1 MPAIDPRQYQEEN
14 TDMSELRSRRVAQAL
29 RPRRSAQRRRLA
41 GFTLGLAVAALAA
54 TGTAGAAT
62 APVRPTAA
70 SGTLASLSGTSIEV
84 QNPTSGQVTVSWSP
98 TTTFSQ
104 TVTVPASTVAV
115 GDCVTA
121 TGAAPSTKTKT
132 KSKTASIKATTISI
146 SHPSA
151 SGACSGFGG
160 GGAAFGGAGAG
171 AGGAGFRG
179 AGGAAGSGGSGSF
192 RPPTGTFP
200 KGAGAAGRGA
210 GAFGGIAFGK
220 VTSISGS
227 VLVVVGTRPQVTPAA
242 KGKTSGKK
250 TSKTPPKPKLVT
262 TTSKV
267 TYATSTTFSET
278 MPATSAAL
286 AVGQC
291 VTALGPASDTGAITA
306 TTISVRPAPAT
317 GCVSFTGGAGFGG
330 RFGGGGG
337 AGGRGGT
344 PA

>member
-1 MPAIDPRQYQEEN
+1 
-14 TDMSELRSRRVAQAL
+14 MSELRRPRVARPL
-29 RPRRSAQRRRLA
+29 RQRRSGPRRMAV
-41 GFTLGLAVAALAA
+41 FTLGLALAALVA
-54 TGTAGAAT
+54 TGIAGAAT
-62 APVRPTAA
+62 APPTAA

-121 TGAAPSTKTKT
+121 TGPAPSSKSKT
-132 KSKTASIKATTISI
+132 KSKTTSIKATTISI

-151 SGACSGFGG
+151 SGTCSGFGG
-160 GGAAFGGAGAG
+160 GGAAFGVGGGVAF
-171 AGGAGFRG
+171 GGAGFRG
-179 AGGAAGSGGSGSF
+179 AGGAAGARGSGSF

-200 KGAGAAGRGA
+200 KGAGPAGRGA
-210 GAFGGIAFGK
+210 AGAFAGIAFGK

-227 VLVVVGTRPQVTPAA
+227 VLVVVGTRPQITPTS
-242 KGKTSGKK
+242 KEKTSGKK
-250 TSKTPPKPKLVT
+250 TSKTSKPKLVT

-267 TYATSTTFSET
+267 TFAAATTFSET

-306 TTISVRPAPAT
+306 TTIAVRPAPAT
-317 GCVSFTGGAGFGG
+317 GCVSFAGGAGFAG
-330 RFGGGGG
+330 RFGGAGG
-337 AGGRGGT
+337 AGRGGT
-344 PA
+344 AA